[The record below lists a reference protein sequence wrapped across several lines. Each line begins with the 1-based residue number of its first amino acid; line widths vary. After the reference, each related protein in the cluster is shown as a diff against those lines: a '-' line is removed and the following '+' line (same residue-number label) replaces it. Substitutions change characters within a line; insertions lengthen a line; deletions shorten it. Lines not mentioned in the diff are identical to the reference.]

1 MGFTLIELL
10 AVIIIL
16 AIVAIIATP
25 IILNVVENVRVS
37 AGRSEASMIYSGINN
52 YCATSAMENQ
62 LNGTTDICADGV
74 TTTEVSTIIN
84 LGNASVTEV
93 AYSNGKVTNLVV
105 ESNSHTFTLC
115 VDGSFAID
123 DEECEIAP
131 DDPDVGLVGDTI
143 SSTVLTQFPELA
155 TTGNGT
161 IGITWNNEIGPYIL
175 NENKSVAVTGKL
187 NEKATSGEYVLFSG
201 KKYRVVDKD
210 DNGNT
215 KLILDGYYEEPDE
228 TIYKMLYGSNNI
240 FSTTTGIGQKLNT
253 DVLEW
258 LVASSN
264 INDRNKLVTNYTWY
278 QNNFANGDNYKISL
292 EEVNPTRS
300 IEVTIGLIRVGEML
314 SSQSSSILT
323 VEYTKTSS
331 SSNAVSYWIMTS
343 YANRSKAL
351 DISNGGSVHNNE
363 VTTTYG
369 LRPVLVVNSDVT
381 ITGGNGTWSS
391 PYEI

>member
-155 TTGNGT
+155 TTGNGCT
-161 IGITWNNEIGPYIL
+161 TPGDNNYSYMDGCYI
-175 NENKSVAVTGKL
+175 K
-187 NEKATSGEYVLFSG
+187 
-201 KKYRVVDKD
+201 
-210 DNGNT
+210 GN
-215 KLILDGYYEEPDE
+215 P
-228 TIYKMLYGSNNI
+228 SNNYI
-240 FSTTTGIGQKLNT
+240 WYSGFLWRIMGINADGTVRMIVDENVTALPWGANSTAENWDGSHVK
-253 DVLEW
+253 EW
-258 LVASSN
+258 L
-264 INDRNKLVTNYTWY
+264 NDYFYNRLKGNDIITNQTWC
-278 QNNFANGDNYKISL
+278 S
-292 EEVNPTRS
+292 ET
-300 IEVTIGLIRVGEML
+300 TI
-314 SSQSSSILT
+314 
-323 VEYTKTSS
+323 SS
-331 SSNAVSYWIMTS
+331 SSARTTCTTNLSIEQAKVGLITLDEYNLANGTDSY
-343 YANRSKAL
+343 L
-351 DISNGGSVHNNE
+351 DIAQNQWTLTPYDGSNVWFFDVSSHAYNYNVNNSLG
-363 VTTTYG
+363 V
-369 LRPVLVVNSDVT
+369 RAVINVNADAI
-381 ITGGNGTWSS
+381 ITSGNGTWSS